1 MLQAGRNRR
10 LYLLVTLFLAEMAA
24 SRVTASLLLHTCAF
38 HTLEGALALAVH
50 VLDARLGSEGADTS
64 WKNTFGWSRAPVA
77 GRLVSAV
84 LLGALCMAL
93 VAEALRRLTE
103 PQLTRH
109 PLALMGIG
117 ALKSNGGIQPVCI
130 GSQDLIINFLSSFV
144 NRLLNY
150 LNPTTAVKSRI
161 LSSSL
166 CMKFSQAGFNLNSL
180 PQIDLLGRG
189 LSTNS
194 QPWLVKEKEGN
205 TASATGPWWTF
216 YLGWMVA
223 CFAPM
228 AVFLHSLTIHLW
240 WTPCLAHATCLASC
254 PKTPC
259 LSWRTSDILQPL
271 SVDCWLFYLD
281 PGLAMVVAMAFLWL
295 IWPTLRASAL
305 VLLQATPEDLDLWL
319 LERHL
324 RATEGVAAVR
334 ELRVWQLDGCSHLVA
349 TTHVVC
355 LDVAAFDLVIQRV
368 KQVFCKHG
376 IHTVTVEP
384 NLGVGTNQRQRE
396 RSGQGSHKSFL
407 PCGQSCF
414 NQAKRWGSQESQV
427 RDSRALSCIMRGEK
441 GSEGTLPSFSGCKG
455 DGRRVVLSDS
465 HNCVN

>member
-1 MLQAGRNRR
+1 VVAWAR
-10 LYLLVTLFLAEMAA
+10 LYLLVTLFLAEMVA
-24 SRVTASLLLHTCAF
+24 SRVTASLLLQTCAF
-38 HTLEGALALAVH
+38 HTLEGALTLAVH
-50 VLDARLGSEGADTS
+50 VMDARLSSEGTDTS

-77 GRLVSAV
+77 GRLVSTV

-93 VAEALRRLTE
+93 VAEALRRLAE
-103 PQLTRH
+103 PRLTRH
-109 PLALMGIG
+109 PLVLMGIG
-117 ALKSNGGIQPVCI
+117 AAVALLNSAVECIFVQYQGFSIQLY
-130 GSQDLIINFLSSFV
+130 SINHSGREL
-144 NRLLNY
+144 LLNY
-150 LNPTTAVKSRI
+150 LNPTTAVKFRI
-161 LSSSL
+161 LSSSS
-166 CMKFSQAGFNLNSL
+166 CMKFSQAGFNLDSL

-205 TASATGPWWTF
+205 TTSAAGPWRTF

-240 WTPCLAHATCLASC
+240 WTPCLARATCLASC

-259 LSWRTSDILQPL
+259 LSWRTSDVLQPL

-281 PGLAMVVAMAFLWL
+281 PGLAMVVAMAFLWM

-319 LERHL
+319 LERCLH
-324 RATEGVAAVR
+324 ATEGVAAVR
-334 ELRVWQLDGCSHLVA
+334 ELRVWQLDGCSRLVA

-355 LDVAAFDLVIQRV
+355 LDVAAFESVIQRV

-384 NLGVGTNQRQRE
+384 NLG
-396 RSGQGSHKSFL
+396 F
-407 PCGQSCF
+407 CMW
-414 NQAKRWGSQESQV
+414 AKRWGSQESQV
-427 RDSRALSCIMRGEK
+427 RDSRAFSCIMGGEK
-441 GSEGTLPSFSGCKG
+441 GSEGTLPSFPGCKG
-455 DGRRVVLSDS
+455 DGGRAVLSDS
-465 HNCVN
+465 HSCVN